1 MSHHPS
7 SSMSFP
13 GRPGRAV
20 GICKSL
26 LLFAL
31 AIPTLGTGMC
41 AFALTPTT
49 TTFTITSAGSAVTTV
64 PAQTVITL
72 TATVKAGTT
81 PLTVGQVN
89 FCDATV
95 AACTDIHLLGTAQL
109 TSAGTAAIKLRPGVG
124 SQSFKAVF
132 SGTTGIS
139 GSSSNTASLTVTG
152 GSATSTVFANDG
164 STATV
169 YGSGKSAP
177 GGRVSFV

>member
-1 MSHHPS
+1 MYLNRIHTRCAYLTLIS
-7 SSMSFP
+7 
-13 GRPGRAV
+13 
-20 GICKSL
+20 IL
-26 LLFAL
+26 AL
-31 AIPTLGTGMC
+31 AGLQAAAAGTATTSTL
-41 AFALTPTT
+41 
-49 TTFTITSAGSAVTTV
+49 AVTSGGVVATTV
-64 PAQTVITL
+64 ASGAVVTL
-72 TATVKAGTT
+72 TATVKAGS
-81 PLTVGQVN
+81 VAVAMGQVN
-89 FCDATV
+89 FCDASV
-95 AACTDIHLLGTAQL
+95 ASCTDIHLLGTAQL